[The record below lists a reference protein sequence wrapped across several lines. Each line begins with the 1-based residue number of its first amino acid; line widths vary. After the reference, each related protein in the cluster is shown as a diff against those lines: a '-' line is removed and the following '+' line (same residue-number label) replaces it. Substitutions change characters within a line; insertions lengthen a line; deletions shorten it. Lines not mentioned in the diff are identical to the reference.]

1 MKSIKDIVFVLTC
14 AAIAAVFAVSCAS
27 TGGGGGTGG
36 ERAPLG
42 VWTFENP
49 DNDTGGWWLTN
60 AEFYQYK
67 GAAKLSRD
75 DTTFSKGMLRL
86 DVDFTG
92 HKDIEWA
99 EVKIANDFPKSINMK
114 NISRFAFDF
123 YYNPSL
129 RTCGVFKP
137 KIWSNNGSKFI
148 NETGLDMEEGE
159 KMDNGFIKVHVEI
172 FITPSGGF
180 IPDMRMSVAGS
191 LTDYKGPVFFDNIQ
205 WVGL

>member
-1 MKSIKDIVFVLTC
+1 MKSIKGILIVF
-14 AAIAAVFAVSCAS
+14 AGIALALVFAVSCAS
-27 TGGGGGTGG
+27 SGGGGA
-36 ERAPLG
+36 RAPLG

-67 GAAKLSRD
+67 GPAKLSRD
-75 DTTFSKGMLRL
+75 DTTFGKGMLRL

-92 HKDIEWA
+92 HQNLDWS
-99 EVKIANDFPKSINMK
+99 EVKLANDFPKSINMK

-123 YYNPSL
+123 YYNPSFSKSG
-129 RTCGVFKP
+129 TFKP

-148 NETGLDMEEGE
+148 NETGVDIEGDE
-159 KMDNGFIKVHVEI
+159 DAGNGFKKANVVI

-180 IPDMRMSVAGS
+180 IPDMRLSIAGC
-191 LTDYKGPVFFDNIQ
+191 LTDYKGPVFFDNIR
-205 WVGL
+205 WVEK